1 MIVTCFFFLQTD
13 PGDMPAYTE
22 GGDDL
27 PAGYSQYLAE
37 VVKREYEELAAHNDK
52 LSEID
57 KRVKAWENT
66 VKGAIETA
74 VSLFV

>member
-1 MIVTCFFFLQTD
+1 MLIFCSAD
-13 PGDMPAYTE
+13 PGDVPSYKE
-22 GGDDL
+22 GSDDL
-27 PAGYSQYLAE
+27 PEGYSQYLAE

-57 KRVKAWENT
+57 KRVKAWEVT

-74 VSLFV
+74 VS